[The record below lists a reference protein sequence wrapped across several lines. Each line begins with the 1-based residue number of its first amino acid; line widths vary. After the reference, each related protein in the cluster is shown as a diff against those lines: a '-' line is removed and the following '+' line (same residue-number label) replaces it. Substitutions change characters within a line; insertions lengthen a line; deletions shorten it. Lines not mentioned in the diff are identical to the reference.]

1 MWVATRPDQTRLGVR
16 CGCRAGPLGVHLCP
30 VYRGRGVPKRVT
42 YPLSHSP
49 WSCLSPES
57 RPGKEAAGWRAGGMG
72 FVVLIGKEKRD
83 RGGQQVVWSQAWE
96 ATTTKNPETCTP
108 WAFEFLGIWDFLCP
122 SYSSIV
128 VCKIF
133 ENFSFLLQVRGIIR
147 LSLPP
152 CCLDETVHHLETV
165 QLFDLLTTRC
175 SDQLSESCFTLQLL
189 RSTFFFWLSGDHRL
203 LAFLPCWLLLPS
215 LLGWVFFLIH
225 LQCWG
230 GPGSAFLPLLC
241 LL

>member
-1 MWVATRPDQTRLGVR
+1 MVSRWCDHRLGK
-16 CGCRAGPLGVHLCP
+16 PQPQKIQKP
-30 VYRGRGVPKRVT
+30 V
-42 YPLSHSP
+42 LHELLNS
-49 WSCLSPES
+49 
-57 RPGKEAAGWRAGGMG
+57 
-72 FVVLIGKEKRD
+72 
-83 RGGQQVVWSQAWE
+83 
-96 ATTTKNPETCTP
+96 
-108 WAFEFLGIWDFLCP
+108 WAYEIFFAL

-152 CCLDETVHHLETV
+152 RCLDETVHHLETV

-189 RSTFFFWLSGDHRL
+189 RSTFFTWLSGDHRL